1 MDRDKFELELCDIIN
16 KECKTNFKP
25 LECEKIAGIFII
37 QEDYGDK
44 RFQRFTN
51 FGKPCKFGK
60 RELSHAA
67 RHVSRVLKQEEI
79 NNGMQR

>member
-1 MDRDKFELELCDIIN
+1 MDRDKFELALCDMIN
-16 KECKTNFKP
+16 TECKTNFKP

-60 RELSHAA
+60 RELKNASKACIEGVKA
-67 RHVSRVLKQEEI
+67 RENK
-79 NNGMQR
+79 

>member
-1 MDRDKFELELCDIIN
+1 MDRDKFELDLCDMIN
-16 KECKTNFKP
+16 TECKTNFKP

-60 RELSHAA
+60 RELKNAA
-67 RHVSRVLKQEEI
+67 KACIEGVQSRENK
-79 NNGMQR
+79 

>member
-1 MDRDKFELELCDIIN
+1 MDRDKFELALCDMIN
-16 KECKTNFKP
+16 TECKTNFKP
-25 LECEKIAGIFII
+25 LECEKIDGIFII

-60 RELSHAA
+60 RELNNASKACIEG
-67 RHVSRVLKQEEI
+67 VQSRENK
-79 NNGMQR
+79 

>member
-1 MDRDKFELELCDIIN
+1 MDRDKFELALCDMIN
-16 KECKTNFKP
+16 TECKTNFKP

-60 RELSHAA
+60 RELKNASRACIEGVNA
-67 RHVSRVLKQEEI
+67 RENK
-79 NNGMQR
+79 

>member
-1 MDRDKFELELCDIIN
+1 MDRDKFELALCDMIN
-16 KECKTNFKP
+16 TECKTNFKP

-51 FGKPCKFGK
+51 FSPP
-60 RELSHAA
+60 
-67 RHVSRVLKQEEI
+67 
-79 NNGMQR
+79 

>member
-1 MDRDKFELELCDIIN
+1 MDRDKFELALCDMIN
-16 KECKTNFKP
+16 TECKTNFKP

-37 QEDYGDK
+37 QEDYGNK

-60 RELSHAA
+60 RELSHASKA
-67 RHVSRVLKQEEI
+67 CIEGVQSRENK
-79 NNGMQR
+79 

>member
-1 MDRDKFELELCDIIN
+1 MDRDKFELELCAMIN

-60 RELSHAA
+60 RELRNAA
-67 RHVSRVLKQEEI
+67 KACVEGVQARA
-79 NNGMQR
+79 NN

>member
-1 MDRDKFELELCDIIN
+1 MDRDKFELDLCDMIN
-16 KECKTNFKP
+16 TECKTNFKP

-60 RELSHAA
+60 RELHNAA
-67 RHVSRVLKQEEI
+67 KACVEGVQSRENK
-79 NNGMQR
+79 

>member
-1 MDRDKFELELCDIIN
+1 MDRDKFELELCTMIN
-16 KECKTNFKP
+16 KECGTNFKP

-60 RELSHAA
+60 
-67 RHVSRVLKQEEI
+67 SRSQNVHRKKYCTCWRFQK
-79 NNGMQR
+79 R

>member
-1 MDRDKFELELCDIIN
+1 MEQREFELALCAKIN
-16 KECKTNFKP
+16 KECGTDFKP

-60 RELSHAA
+60 RELSQAYKA
-67 RHVSRVLKQEEI
+67 CLEGVKKRGAK
-79 NNGMQR
+79 

>member
-1 MDRDKFELELCDIIN
+1 MDRNKFELDLCDMIN
-16 KECKTNFKP
+16 KECGTNFKP

-60 RELSHAA
+60 RELKNAFRACIEGVKA
-67 RHVSRVLKQEEI
+67 RGSK
-79 NNGMQR
+79 

>member
-1 MDRDKFELELCDIIN
+1 MDRDKFELALCDMIN
-16 KECKTNFKP
+16 TECKTNFKP
-25 LECEKIAGIFII
+25 LECEKIKGIFII

-60 RELSHAA
+60 RELKNASKACIEG
-67 RHVSRVLKQEEI
+67 VQSRENK
-79 NNGMQR
+79 

>member
-1 MDRDKFELELCDIIN
+1 MERDKFELELCAKIN
-16 KECKTNFKP
+16 KECGTNFKP
-25 LECEKIAGIFII
+25 LECEKIDGIFII

-60 RELSHAA
+60 RELSQAYKA
-67 RHVSRVLKQEEI
+67 CLEGVKNRGSK
-79 NNGMQR
+79 

>member
-1 MDRDKFELELCDIIN
+1 MERDKFELALCDMIN
-16 KECKTNFKP
+16 TECGTNFKP

-60 RELSHAA
+60 RELKNASKACIEGVQA
-67 RHVSRVLKQEEI
+67 RGNK
-79 NNGMQR
+79 